1 MALLRT
7 SNLTVGYKKG
17 NTEIPILSN
26 LNLELKQGILVA
38 LVGANGIGK
47 STLLRTIVGNQ
58 PALSGNIYLNK
69 CNIAEIS
76 RTKLSLTLSIV
87 TTERT
92 QTGGLTVKELVS
104 LGRQPYTG
112 FLGLLDRE
120 DHHIVEE
127 SMQAAGI
134 DHKAYN
140 YVSELSDGERQKAM
154 IAKALAQQ
162 TPIIILDE
170 PTAFLDVE
178 SRMETM
184 LLLHK
189 LAHEQNKAILLSSHD
204 LSQSM
209 ILADELW
216 IITHD
221 RQLISGC
228 TEDLALTGAM
238 DRIFSSEHVKFNLE
252 QGDFC
257 IDLQSSHRVN
267 LICENNILKRWIIN
281 ALKRNDI
288 SIDEENNSKITINT
302 TSRYGTISI
311 ITPHKTI
318 TVHSLSDMINYIHL
332 CIS

>member
-1 MALLRT
+1 MVLLNT
-7 SNLTVGYKKG
+7 SDLTVGYKKG
-17 NTEIPILSN
+17 STEIPILSN
-26 LNLELKQGILVA
+26 INIELKEGTLVA

-47 STLLRTIVGNQ
+47 STLLRTIVGSQ
-58 PALSGNIYLNK
+58 PALSGNVQLKERVINK
-69 CNIAEIS
+69 IS
-76 RTKLSLTLSIV
+76 RPEMSLLLSIV

-112 FLGLLDRE
+112 FLGILDKK
-120 DHHIVEE
+120 DHLIVNE

-134 DHKAYN
+134 YHKAHN

-184 LLLHK
+184 MLLHR

-209 ILADELW
+209 TLADELW
-216 IITHD
+216 LITHN
-221 RQLISGC
+221 RQLISGN
-228 TEDLALTGAM
+228 TEDLVLSGTM
-238 DRIFSSEHVKFNLE
+238 DKIFSSKHVKFDLR

-257 IDLQSSHRVN
+257 IDLSSNRKIN
-267 LICENNILKRWIIN
+267 LICENEILKRWINN

-288 SIDEENNSKITINT
+288 SIDKENQSEITIDA
-302 TSRYGTISI
+302 TSRYETISI
-311 ITPHKTI
+311 ITSRKTI
-318 TVHSLSDMINYIHL
+318 TVHTISDMIDFL
-332 CIS
+332 RQCIS